1 MLSPPLNADEPGG
14 IMKEKSVGKKKSSK
28 AAVIV
33 GLVLL
38 AIVVVALAVLIL
50 SSLLQKRYTFEY
62 EERADGSYAVT
73 GMTIVGGLSSIETI
87 EFPATYNGK
96 PVREIGQ
103 VGSNFIG
110 DVRAVVIPDGVE
122 VIADDAFLRF
132 TGLTSLRLPS
142 TLVSL
147 GSMTSTADAVSLE
160 FSSNDAYRFEG
171 KCLVERE
178 TMTVVWAENGC
189 TVPDDI
195 AAIAPYAFLRKQIA
209 SFSLPATLKTIG
221 ERAFASA
228 SGLPATVVIPD
239 TLESVGSCIF
249 AGADGIKTLQLST
262 HAQIEADAY
271 DEVSFESIVIDVP
284 PIVVGEDAD
293 PSAPHAFSITLQ
305 PGVEYYIYYNEQ
317 IDLVQTYGAETAADI
332 VQRSVESDRA
342 GYRKVPL
349 GFV

>member
-1 MLSPPLNADEPGG
+1 
-14 IMKEKSVGKKKSSK
+14 MKEKSVGKKKSSK

>member
-1 MLSPPLNADEPGG
+1 
-14 IMKEKSVGKKKSSK
+14 MKEKTAGKKKRGKSS
-28 AAVIV
+28 VVV
-33 GLVLL
+33 GLVVL
-38 AIVVVALAVLIL
+38 AIVVVAFAVLIL
-50 SSLLQKRYTFEY
+50 SSLLQKRYSFEF

-87 EFPATYNGK
+87 EFPVTYNGK

-103 VGSNFIG
+103 VGSNFIS

-142 TLVSL
+142 TLISL
-147 GSMTSTADAVSLE
+147 GSMTSTAKAVSLE
-160 FSSNDAYRFEG
+160 FVSNDTYRFEG

-195 AAIAPYAFLRKQIA
+195 VAIAPSAFEGKQIA
-209 SFSLPATLKTIG
+209 SFSLPATLKVIG
-221 ERAFASA
+221 ERAFALA
-228 SGLPATVVIPD
+228 SGFPETIVMPD

-249 AGADGIKTLQLST
+249 AFADGIKTLHLST

-271 DEVSFESIVIDVP
+271 DEVSFESIVVDVP

-293 PSAPHAFSITLQ
+293 PSAPHAFSVTLQ
-305 PGVEYYIYYNEQ
+305 PGAEQYMYYNEQ
-317 IDLVQTYGAETAADI
+317 IDLVQTYGAETAAYI

-349 GFV
+349 GFA